1 MSRKSDTP
9 ERVASLLPLP
19 EIASD
24 TYSNFAPSTRVD
36 TADDIL
42 QFTKCVTYTYKYL

>member
-1 MSRKSDTP
+1 MSRKSGTP
-9 ERVASLLPLP
+9 DSVASLFPLP

-36 TADDIL
+36 TVDDVL
-42 QFTKCVTYTYKYL
+42 QFTKCVCYIHT